1 MNEKVEN
8 DKLNTFYK
16 LEGDKIIEVNKDLYD
31 VVYSSLEEL
40 VLLLNAKEFAIQ
52 KGNEEL
58 NKFQELAAKLAA
70 TLIMEGYEVEF
81 DGLDIGSMI

>member
-58 NKFQELAAKLAA
+58 NKFQELAAELAA